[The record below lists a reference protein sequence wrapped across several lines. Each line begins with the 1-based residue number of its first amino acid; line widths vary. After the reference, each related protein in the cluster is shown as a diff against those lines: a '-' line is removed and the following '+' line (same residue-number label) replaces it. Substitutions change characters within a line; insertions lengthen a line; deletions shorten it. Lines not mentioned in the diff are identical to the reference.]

1 MKTRTYKQ
9 VLWMPLLLV
18 IMICSCRCAGAAPKT
33 VWQIG
38 KFNQS
43 SGEFNQG
50 EVRPP
55 VFAAPHPKSDV
66 LYIVGKSNPASD
78 WPAFQP
84 GSANGRA
91 EFRPHP
97 YTIQFDLSEAPR
109 GLYTLKVALLVET
122 PRVPRLQVDING
134 HRALLYQHPTL
145 NYAAGDLSSV
155 FLPAYSAG
163 TIAVDIPTN
172 FLKKGT
178 NELVLT
184 AMDEPAERDDVT
196 NSRLTYDA
204 LELDQDPDRK
214 FSSAEVTVHALPTI
228 YYQRKEER
236 LFELVDVYIRHN
248 SPSKGGQVV
257 LSVGKEKFTEKLSP
271 AGISASNW
279 SSWRFPNL
287 PPVPRAK
294 LPSAWAG
301 TRDGSRWC

>member
-1 MKTRTYKQ
+1 VRRRTHQ
-9 VLWMPLLLV
+9 QFLRIPLVLV
-18 IMICSCRCAGAAPKT
+18 IVVCFCPCAGAASKA

-38 KFNQS
+38 KFDQS

-55 VFAAPHPKSDV
+55 VFAAAHPKSDV
-66 LYIVGKSNPASD
+66 LYIVGKSKPATD

-109 GLYTLKVALLVET
+109 GVYTLKVALLVET

-145 NYAAGDLSSV
+145 NYAAGDPSSV

-163 TIAVDIPTN
+163 TIAVDLPTN

-184 AMDEPAERDDVT
+184 AMDEPAERDEVT
-196 NSRLTYDA
+196 NSGLNYDA
-204 LELDQDPDRK
+204 LERK
-214 FSSAEVTVHALPTI
+214 QGPLAVSSHGFRFSVKPFQIVTV
-228 YYQRKEER
+228 R
-236 LFELVDVYIRHN
+236 LE
-248 SPSKGGQVV
+248 GA
-257 LSVGKEKFTEKLSP
+257 
-271 AGISASNW
+271 AG
-279 SSWRFPNL
+279 L
-287 PPVPRAK
+287 K
-294 LPSAWAG
+294 
-301 TRDGSRWC
+301 

>member
-1 MKTRTYKQ
+1 MGEDVNKRTYKQ
-9 VLWMPLLLV
+9 GQQTLLVLV
-18 IMICSCRCAGAAPKT
+18 IMICFCRCAGAASKA

-38 KFNQS
+38 RFDQS

-55 VFAAPHPKSDV
+55 VFAAAHPKSDV
-66 LYIVGKSNPASD
+66 LYIVGKSKPVTD

-145 NYAAGDLSSV
+145 NYAAGDMVSV
-155 FLPAYSAG
+155 FFPEYSAD
-163 TIAVDIPTN
+163 TITLDLPTS

-184 AMDEPAERDDVT
+184 ALDEPAERDDVT

-204 LELDQDPDRK
+204 LELEHDPDRK
-214 FSSAEVTVHALPTI
+214 FSSGEVTVQALPTI
-228 YYQRKEER
+228 YYQRKE
-236 LFELVDVYIRHN
+236 D
-248 SPSKGGQVV
+248 
-257 LSVGKEKFTEKLSP
+257 KLH
-271 AGISASNW
+271 
-279 SSWRFPNL
+279 
-287 PPVPRAK
+287 
-294 LPSAWAG
+294 
-301 TRDGSRWC
+301 

>member
-1 MKTRTYKQ
+1 M
-9 VLWMPLLLV
+9 LV
-18 IMICSCRCAGAAPKT
+18 IVICVCRCAGAASKA

-38 KFNQS
+38 KFGQS

-55 VFAAPHPKSDV
+55 VFAAAYPKSDV
-66 LYIVGKSNPASD
+66 LYIVGKSKPATD

-97 YTIQFDLSEAPR
+97 YTIQSDLSEAPQ

-145 NYAAGDLSSV
+145 NYAAGDPSSV

-163 TIAVDIPTN
+163 TIAVDLPTN

-184 AMDEPAERDDVT
+184 AMDEPAERDEVT
-196 NSRLTYDA
+196 NSGLNYDA
-204 LELDQDPDRK
+204 LERK
-214 FSSAEVTVHALPTI
+214 QGPLAVSSHGFRFSVKPFQIVTV
-228 YYQRKEER
+228 R
-236 LFELVDVYIRHN
+236 LE
-248 SPSKGGQVV
+248 GA
-257 LSVGKEKFTEKLSP
+257 
-271 AGISASNW
+271 AG
-279 SSWRFPNL
+279 L
-287 PPVPRAK
+287 K
-294 LPSAWAG
+294 
-301 TRDGSRWC
+301 

>member
-1 MKTRTYKQ
+1 MGEDYSGLNHLEYLLAETFRGSGSFKEGVFKKGENVNKRTYKQ
-9 VLWMPLLLV
+9 VLQILIVLV
-18 IMICSCRCAGAAPKT
+18 VVICFGSRAEAASKA

-38 KFNQS
+38 KFDQS

-55 VFAAPHPKSDV
+55 VFAPAHPKSDV
-66 LYIVGKSNPASD
+66 LYIVGKSKPATD

-109 GLYTLKVALLVET
+109 GVYTLKVALLVET

-163 TIAVDIPTN
+163 TIAVDLPTN
-172 FLKKGT
+172 SLKKGT

-196 NSRLTYDA
+196 NSRITYDA
-204 LELDQDPDRK
+204 LALEQDPDRK
-214 FSSAEVTVHALPTI
+214 FSSAEVTVQALPTI
-228 YYQRKEER
+228 YYQCKEDK

-248 SPSKGGQVV
+248 SPRRA
-257 LSVGKEKFTEKLSP
+257 GK
-271 AGISASNW
+271 
-279 SSWRFPNL
+279 
-287 PPVPRAK
+287 
-294 LPSAWAG
+294 
-301 TRDGSRWC
+301 WC